1 MEFIMLCY
9 PVREVMLWQLVGN
22 PDCLVSHRV
31 VSRFAAVEAVVTCV
45 CLGKGRPNLEVRWMR
60 TRQSC
65 KLFRRL
71 SYTFHLSLQECL
83 HCGSYGKPADDAT
96 FHQQP
101 PNQAQFYIHY
111 YKHFLPCT
119 ELWHLDY
126 VHNQK
131 VVHVCFIDTSILGSL
146 CLNISPMGFNS
157 WRCAEGSIKDFLL
170 WNSSQRLSVQ
180 INSSEFFDMKVW
192 TVQRM

>member
-1 MEFIMLCY
+1 MLCY

-31 VSRFAAVEAVVTCV
+31 VSRSAAVEAVVTCV

-65 KLFRRL
+65 KLFQRL

-96 FHQQP
+96 FHQIKLSFIYITI
-101 PNQAQFYIHY
+101 NIFYLVKSCDTY
-111 YKHFLPCT
+111 YP
-119 ELWHLDY
+119 
-126 VHNQK
+126 Q
-131 VVHVCFIDTSILGSL
+131 L
-146 CLNISPMGFNS
+146 CPQS
-157 WRCAEGSIKDFLL
+157 K
-170 WNSSQRLSVQ
+170 SSTCVLYRHQYFRLFMFKYFSNG
-180 INSSEFFDMKVW
+180 I
-192 TVQRM
+192 